1 MSDWLIYRGTGEPH
15 GGIARLPGPPSWRA
29 FGGVTGTPRAA
40 LDTIQWTDADLHRGS
55 SYRAAPALL
64 NPVNAALYLRR
75 PLLVTGGPGVGKSG
89 LAYSVAFEL
98 GLGSVLRW
106 SVTSSSTLKDGLYH
120 YDAIGRLQDVNLNSD
135 EGRSDIGRYLR
146 LGPLGT
152 ALLPQETPRVLL
164 VDEIDKASIDLPNDL
179 LSTFEEGECEISELV
194 RVADT
199 FPEVNVSTA
208 DGTARETVRN
218 GLIRCQQFPLII
230 MTSNGERQFPPAF
243 LRRCLTLHI
252 EPPGLDQL
260 TTIVQAQFGPEVS
273 AEADHL
279 IGLFHEKARAGDLA
293 NDQLLNAIHL
303 TCRNDLDAEEKAD
316 LLELLLRYL
325 SLEPL

>member
-1 MSDWLIYRGTGEPH
+1 MSNWLIYRGTGEQH
-15 GGIARLPGPPSWRA
+15 RDIVRLPGPPSWRA
-29 FGGVTGTPRAA
+29 FGGVTGAPRPAN
-40 LDTIQWTDADLHRGS
+40 DTAGWTDADLHRGS

-98 GLGSVLRW
+98 GLGPVLRW
-106 SVTSSSTLKDGLYH
+106 PITSSSTLKDGLYN
-120 YDAIGRLQDVNLNSD
+120 YDAIGRLQDVNLNST
-135 EGRSDIGRYLR
+135 EARTDIGRYLR

-152 ALLPQETPRVLL
+152 ALLPRDTPRVLL
-164 VDEIDKASIDLPNDL
+164 IDEIDKAGIDLPNDL
-179 LSTFEEGECEISELV
+179 LNAFEEGECEISELV

-199 FPEVNVSTA
+199 APEVDVSTA
-208 DGTARETVRN
+208 DGTARETIRN
-218 GLIRCQQFPLII
+218 GLIRCRQFPLVI

-252 EPPGLDQL
+252 DPPGLDQL
-260 TTIVQAQFGPEVS
+260 TTIVQTQFGPEVS

-279 IGLFHEKARAGDLA
+279 IQVFHEKARAGDLA

-303 TCRNDLDAEEKAD
+303 TCRNDLDPEEKAD

-325 SLEPL
+325 SLEPT